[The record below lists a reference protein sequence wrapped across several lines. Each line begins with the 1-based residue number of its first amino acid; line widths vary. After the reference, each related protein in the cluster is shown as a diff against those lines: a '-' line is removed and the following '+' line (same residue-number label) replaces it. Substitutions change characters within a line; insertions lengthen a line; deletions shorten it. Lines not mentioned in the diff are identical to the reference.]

1 MAMMMLV
8 DAALPNEEPNHLTTE
23 ATQAK
28 DHAVTH
34 LNAAAEVWVPVH
46 ATVATRLLARKGA
59 SREAWVRAGRR
70 GCETVPV
77 SRRKPSPPSLAV
89 SVRHVQASPAGV
101 CDVLP
106 TVVVVVAD
114 ETAAAETRTETA
126 PAPADFV

>member
-59 SREAWVRAGRR
+59 SREAWVRKA
-70 GCETVPV
+70 TVPV
-77 SRRKPSPPSLAV
+77 SRRKLSPPSLAV

-101 CDVLP
+101 CNVLP
-106 TVVVVVAD
+106 TVVVAVAD

>member
-59 SREAWVRAGRR
+59 SREAWVRKA
-70 GCETVPV
+70 TVPV

-89 SVRHVQASPAGV
+89 SVRHVQASPADV
-101 CDVLP
+101 CNVLP

-114 ETAAAETRTETA
+114 ETAAETDGDR
-126 PAPADFV
+126 PCS